1 MNSGQKLE
9 KAAWCCEL
17 CEYANSQVQ
26 QQILTKNIT
35 FSFIIIKS
43 AIKYLSITMG
53 NYTSKD
59 ENLEENQSSIPTAR
73 IGVAGIVQ
81 VPNAMTTDSSNF
93 TGVFDESRFI
103 GAPSGS
109 LATDEG
115 DSKYIK
121 YIRYS
126 LRFIM

>member
-1 MNSGQKLE
+1 
-9 KAAWCCEL
+9 
-17 CEYANSQVQ
+17 
-26 QQILTKNIT
+26 
-35 FSFIIIKS
+35 
-43 AIKYLSITMG
+43 MG

-59 ENLEENQSSIPTAR
+59 ENLEENQSSIPAAR

-81 VPNAMTTDSSNF
+81 VPNAMTDSSNF

-109 LATDEG
+109 LTTDEG

-121 YIRYS
+121 YIRYC